1 MADHLYY
8 VYAVVPANIAIEAA
22 PPGID
27 GYAVGLIAD
36 GDVAA
41 LAGRID
47 AAVYGSGV
55 DDRIADVSWLAP
67 RATAH
72 DVVLTWASDLG
83 AVVPLPLL
91 SLFRSED
98 AVRAMLAERRDE
110 LRDLLERLA
119 RGREYGVRIFRVDQE
134 LRRALSSFS
143 PELAALEAEVS
154 SAPSPGQAYLR
165 RRKLDAARKDE
176 IHRVAATVAS
186 AAYNELATHAL
197 ASTQDPLPKTDPDQ
211 KGAAVLNASFLVGH
225 GRIDEFRAAVTTFM
239 HEHNGRGFR
248 LEFTGPWPP
257 YHFARSV
264 SDAG

>member
-8 VYAVVPANIAIEAA
+8 VYAVVPATIAIEAA

-27 GYAVGLIAD
+27 GHAVGLIAD

-47 AAVYGSGV
+47 AALYGSGV

-72 DVVLTWASDLG
+72 DAVLTWASDLG

-98 AVRAMLAERRDE
+98 AVRAMLTERRDE
-110 LRDLLERLA
+110 LRGLLESLA

-154 SAPSPGQAYLR
+154 SAPSPGQAYLLSPLRSRVQPTTNSR
-165 RRKLDAARKDE
+165 RTRSRPHRTRCQSQIRIRRERLFSTRHSWSATAA
-176 IHRVAATVAS
+176 S
-186 AAYNELATHAL
+186 M
-197 ASTQDPLPKTDPDQ
+197 S
-211 KGAAVLNASFLVGH
+211 
-225 GRIDEFRAAVTTFM
+225 
-239 HEHNGRGFR
+239 
-248 LEFTGPWPP
+248 
-257 YHFARSV
+257 FARR
-264 SDAG
+264 